1 MSSPSESLVSKMLKS
16 VQPCPYIKPN
26 ITKAD
31 VLAVLHHYKG
41 LSPKLDEFMFGR
53 KRKLLHLVGTIPV
66 PYKGLTYNIPISVTL
81 LSYYPYI
88 APFVF
93 VKPTADQQIK
103 VSKHV
108 RSTCPTWTVGPV
120 APTY

>member
-1 MSSPSESLVSKMLKS
+1 MLKS

-53 KRKLLHLVGTIPV
+53 KWKLLHLVGTIPV

-81 LSYYPYI
+81 LSYYRPI
-88 APFVF
+88 SRPSSSSSRLRTSRSRSANTWTP
-93 VKPTADQQIK
+93 A
-103 VSKHV
+103 V
-108 RSTCPTWTVGPV
+108 RSTCQP
-120 APTY
+120 